1 MIEVK
6 DISKSFKEN
15 MVLDSITMT
24 ASDGEITSIIGSNGA
39 GKSTLIAIIMGYYFS
54 DRGTVQSGNVSVMP
68 DANAMFEDVTGLE
81 FLNFISDLKNV
92 PREEA
97 VKYAEIL
104 GIKDDL
110 QKKIQGYSFGMR
122 KKISFIQA
130 AIGKFQNYIFD
141 EPTSGVDGPSAQKM
155 LEIILT
161 LKKNGAAIL
170 LTSHNLE
177 ELERVS
183 DYIYVLEDG
192 KITREGTVIDITS
205 RTYLTEKDSWIE
217 YILRV
222 RNIDLLQS
230 KLTEYFPEQ
239 IDSETLL
246 IKLSKVDTIYS
257 VFQTL
262 QEVSEYI
269 DEFYL
274 YRRSLRDIIYGQW
287 A

>member
-54 DRGTVQSGNVSVMP
+54 DRGTFQSGNVSVMP

-130 AIGKFQNYIFD
+130 AIGNFQNYIFYHL
-141 EPTSGVDGPSAQKM
+141 SSPS
-155 LEIILT
+155 
-161 LKKNGAAIL
+161 
-170 LTSHNLE
+170 
-177 ELERVS
+177 R
-183 DYIYVLEDG
+183 
-192 KITREGTVIDITS
+192 
-205 RTYLTEKDSWIE
+205 YLTKN
-217 YILRV
+217 ILSSIVKIR
-222 RNIDLLQS
+222 
-230 KLTEYFPEQ
+230 KLFYFGLHF
-239 IDSETLL
+239 SVKSAYKTNTLC
-246 IKLSKVDTIYS
+246 
-257 VFQTL
+257 
-262 QEVSEYI
+262 
-269 DEFYL
+269 
-274 YRRSLRDIIYGQW
+274 
-287 A
+287 